1 MGYVGQDG
9 ATSPVSVATPTRS
22 AGQAIPILY
31 GNHYPHLV
39 RLAVLLL
46 GDPGRAEKI
55 VQDAFVDLVQR
66 WPRLRDQRAAVSY
79 LRTSVANA
87 AYSALRHIVVVR
99 RHPADPPADEASAES
114 GAMAHVERERIMTAL
129 YMLPERQR
137 QVLILRYYGQLS
149 EAEIADTL
157 GVSRGTVKSHS
168 ARGLAS
174 LRPVLE
180 VAR

>member
-9 ATSPVSVATPTRS
+9 ASSPMSVVSPARS
-22 AGQAIPILY
+22 ASQAIPILY
-31 GNHYPHLV
+31 GSHYPHLV

-55 VQDAFVDLVQR
+55 VQDAFVGLVQR

-79 LRTSVANA
+79 LRTSVANGA
-87 AYSALRHIVVVR
+87 CSALRHVVVVR
-99 RHPADPPADEASAES
+99 RHPADPPSDQAGDES

-149 EAEIADTL
+149 DAEIADTL
-157 GVSRGTVKSHS
+157 GVSRRTVNSHS

-180 VAR
+180 VAG